1 MSARQRPTIRDL
13 DQARAALDDALARDS
28 ADVAVQA
35 ARLSRVVAG
44 YVAANR
50 SKQRR
55 HENRHGRA
63 RGERIA
69 ARDARAAAAL
79 QAAPAW
85 SWLDADQ
92 RAIVTARAAGHTWAE
107 AAAYLGFTPA
117 AAYGIWRRLPWPP
130 STP

>member
-13 DQARAALDDALARDS
+13 DQARAALDDALHRDS
-28 ADVAVQA
+28 ADVAVHA
-35 ARLSRVVAG
+35 ARLSQIVAR

-55 HENRHGRA
+55 HEHRHGRA
-63 RGERIA
+63 RGERLA
-69 ARDARAAAAL
+69 DRDARAAAVL

-92 RAIVTARAAGHTWAE
+92 RAVVTARAAGHTWAE
-107 AAAYLGFTPA
+107 VGDRLGITLQ
-117 AAYGIWRRLPWPP
+117 AAYGIWRRLPWPQ
-130 STP
+130 